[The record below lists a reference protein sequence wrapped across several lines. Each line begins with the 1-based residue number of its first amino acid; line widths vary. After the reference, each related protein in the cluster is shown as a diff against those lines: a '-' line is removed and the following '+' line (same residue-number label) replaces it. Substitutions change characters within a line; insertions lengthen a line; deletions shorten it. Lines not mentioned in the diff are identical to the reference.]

1 MPSGIFQGSIFLC
14 NALFPS
20 EPKHLTGDAGPP
32 PPGISP
38 FKINQKVFLC
48 NALFPSEPKHL
59 PGDAG
64 PPSRHLPL

>member
-38 FKINQKVFLC
+38 FKN
-48 NALFPSEPKHL
+48 
-59 PGDAG
+59 
-64 PPSRHLPL
+64 